1 MFPARGRAVAAHRS
15 HKPKVAGSNPA
26 LASNKYARPS
36 ERMHESGINGR
47 ATPPQRRRSA
57 PGLITPETR
66 FDSWTL
72 SPLTNKESQWQQ
84 FAAKALKGM

>member
-47 ATPPQRRRSA
+47 ATPPPKAAVRA
-57 PGLITPETR
+57 GAHYPGNQVRLL
-66 FDSWTL
+66 DSISTY
-72 SPLTNKESQWQQ
+72 K
-84 FAAKALKGM
+84 

>member
-47 ATPPQRRRSA
+47 ATPPKGGGPRRGSLPRKPGST
-57 PGLITPETR
+57 PGLYLHLQIRNPNGSSSR
-66 FDSWTL
+66 R
-72 SPLTNKESQWQQ
+72 KR
-84 FAAKALKGM
+84 